1 MSFLKEMVNK
11 SKIDMS
17 ETRVT
22 KADIQEII
30 DQEWKDCKAVLS
42 TFAAS
47 KGISLKSLKERKFLI
62 KPSAEL
68 IVWNC
73 KGLWNDEIEDTDEE
87 NILKILSVKIAGRVM
102 EKIYRDLI

>member
-1 MSFLKEMVNK
+1 
-11 SKIDMS
+11 MS
-17 ETRVT
+17 ETRIT

-30 DQEWKDCKAVLS
+30 DKEWKDCETVLS

-47 KGISLKSLKERKFLI
+47 KGISLTSLKERKFLI

-73 KGLWNDEIEDTDEE
+73 KGLWEDEIEDTDEE
-87 NILKILSVKIAGRVM
+87 NILKILSVKIAGKVM
-102 EKIYRDLI
+102 EKIYKELV

>member
-1 MSFLKEMVNK
+1 
-11 SKIDMS
+11 MS

-30 DQEWKDCKAVLS
+30 DREWKDCEAVLS

-47 KGISLKSLKERKFLI
+47 KGISLKTLKERKFLI

-68 IVWNC
+68 VVWNC
-73 KGLWNDEIEDTDEE
+73 NGLWKDEIEDTDEE
-87 NILKILSVKIAGRVM
+87 SILKILSVKIAGRVM
-102 EKIYRDLI
+102 EKIYKELV